1 MKTYVADCGDAA
13 VRVSVSGGTAEQNWN
28 TVRSI
33 AARFDLGADGIVSVI
48 PTYDALLVEFD
59 NLLTDHDAVRG
70 LVREATT
77 IPRPL
82 EGEPRTFEI
91 PVVYG
96 GEHGPDLGD
105 TARFLGVTEAEVVRL
120 HSAAPLVMRC
130 YGSPGGAPML
140 DGPAFGLP
148 IPRRS
153 SPRPHVAA
161 GSVAVAGQVGS

>member
-1 MKTYVADCGDAA
+1 MFRVKTYVADCGDAA
-13 VRVSVSGGTAEQNWN
+13 VRVNVSGGTAEQNWN

-82 EGEPRTFEI
+82 EDISRGVGVKPRS
-91 PVVYG
+91 G
-96 GEHGPDLGD
+96 GEVEMR
-105 TARFLGVTEAEVVRL
+105 AVR
-120 HSAAPLVMRC
+120 
-130 YGSPGGAPML
+130 
-140 DGPAFGLP
+140 
-148 IPRRS
+148 RRI
-153 SPRPHVAA
+153 R
-161 GSVAVAGQVGS
+161 GW

>member
-13 VRVSVSGGTAEQNWN
+13 VRVSISGGTAEQNWN

-82 EGEPRTFEI
+82 EGEPRDRKS
-91 PVVYG
+91 VV
-96 GEHGPDLGD
+96 
-105 TARFLGVTEAEVVRL
+105 
-120 HSAAPLVMRC
+120 
-130 YGSPGGAPML
+130 
-140 DGPAFGLP
+140 
-148 IPRRS
+148 
-153 SPRPHVAA
+153 
-161 GSVAVAGQVGS
+161 